1 MEVLERFYEALEENN
16 YKITDQRKVVFEA
29 FLENRKEHMTVEEVH
44 QYIIKKY
51 PGIGI
56 ATVYRS
62 IQLLNELNILQKLML
77 DDCSTRYELSIS
89 ETHSLHYHL
98 ICKECGEI
106 IEVYEFREELLESMV
121 KAFYEDYGFL
131 VTNQQIKFFGLC
143 KKCRNMK

>member
-1 MEVLERFYEALEENN
+1 MKILKQFYEILEENN
-16 YKITDQRKVVFEA
+16 YKITDQRRIVFET
-29 FLENRKEHMTVEEVH
+29 FLENMKEHMTVEEVH
-44 QYIIKKY
+44 QHIIKKH

-77 DDCSTRYELSIS
+77 DDGSTRYELAIS
-89 ETHSLHYHL
+89 ESNCMHYHL

-106 IEVYEFREELLESMV
+106 IEFYEFRDELLKSMEKV
-121 KAFYEDYGFL
+121 FDEDYGFL
-131 VTNQQIKFFGLC
+131 ASSHQIKIFGLC